1 MNSVMGEVLYFSNY
15 RKEQENHQFQ
25 TIWLWNLLF
34 DHKYSR
40 VKWDRSKEGL
50 GFASNLTKDFV
61 GLGGHVIAMIDGLK
75 LETLT
80 WPDSLDQN
88 RDYNGWHLTVNRN
101 LVLVW
106 DPQGKIV
113 DAAVNLPGNFH
124 DSKSTLWRRIYNHI
138 MDLPDGYIVVC
149 NSAFMISGLLENK
162 LIKLKETTLED
173 GEEKTEKDMAL
184 THIRQ
189 CAEWGN
195 S

>member
-1 MNSVMGEVLYFSNY
+1 MV
-15 RKEQENHQFQ
+15 
-25 TIWLWNLLF
+25 
-34 DHKYSR
+34 
-40 VKWDRSKEGL
+40 
-50 GFASNLTKDFV
+50 
-61 GLGGHVIAMIDGLK
+61 
-75 LETLT
+75 TLN
-80 WPDSLDQN
+80 PPNSLDQN
-88 RDYNGWHLTVNRN
+88 RDYNGWHSTVNRN

-124 DSKSTLWRRIYNHI
+124 DSKSTLWCRIYNHI

-149 NSAFMISGLLENK
+149 DSAFMTSGSLENK

-173 GEEKTEKDMAL
+173 GQERSEKDMVL

-195 S
+195 NVLTGVFRRLRVKLPTDNLKRAVLQWSCILLHNWRTETCSRNQIKTYFENLERKK